1 MRHVR
6 RSRKQRSFAIEFHDL
21 TQGLMIVD
29 TSRTARLEPDCGQG
43 LVYVDYVE
51 VAPWNR
57 DGWLPHRL
65 FHSVGSHFLGV
76 AIHLSGQLGFEG
88 RIGLHS
94 LPQADSFY
102 RHRQMTDLGVDA
114 DYEHLHYFEMTTA
127 SARTFRMRMKGQP

>member
-6 RSRKQRSFAIEFHDL
+6 RKKTRQSFAIVYRDV

-29 TSRTARLEPDCGQG
+29 TSRTSQMEPDRGKG

-57 DGWLPHRL
+57 PGWQPHRV
-65 FHSVGSHFLGV
+65 FRSVGTTFLRT
-76 AIHLSGQLGFEG
+76 AIQASILLGYEG

-94 LPQADSFY
+94 LPQANSFY
-102 RHRQMTDLGVDA
+102 AHMGMTNLGVDSA
-114 DYEHLHYFEMTTA
+114 YQDLWYFEMTPEQ
-127 SARTFRMRMKGQP
+127 ARTLRKDDSR

>member
-1 MRHVR
+1 MKKVR
-6 RSRKQRSFAIEFHDL
+6 RKRTQQSFAIVYRDV

-29 TSRTARLEPDCGQG
+29 TSRTARLEPDRDKG

-57 DGWLPHRL
+57 SGWQPHRV
-65 FHSVGSHFLGV
+65 FHSVGTVLLRT
-76 AIHLSGQLGFEG
+76 AIQVSLNRGFDG

-102 RHRQMTDLGVDA
+102 RQQGMTNLGADA
-114 DYEHLHYFEMTTA
+114 DYQDLCYFEISVKEA
-127 SARTFRMRMKGQP
+127 HARKD